1 MAVSLQIKVNEKLYL
16 RDPEQTELG
25 RKIIDSG
32 IKLIEELGFENFTF
46 KKLANAIGSTEA
58 SIYRYFE
65 NKHKLLIYLIAWYW
79 SWVDYQI
86 DYQTHN
92 ISDPVRKLQITIKV
106 LSESAQYDPAFSHI
120 DEQALHQIVIS
131 ESSKAYLTKNVDE
144 DNRDGLF
151 QGYKS
156 LSKKVAEIISS
167 VNPDFMYPRA
177 IATTIIESAHQQ
189 IFFAEHLPGL
199 TELRVP
205 NGDKREIADFLSSLV
220 FTFIGVSPNTTDTK

>member
-1 MAVSLQIKVNEKLYL
+1 MAVTLQIKVNEKLYL

-25 RKIIDSG
+25 RKIIDYG
-32 IKLIEELGFENFTF
+32 IRLIDELGFESFTF
-46 KKLANAIGSTEA
+46 KKLAQAIGSTEA

-79 SWVDYQI
+79 SWIDYQI

-92 ISDPVRKLQITIKV
+92 IQDPNHQLRITIKV
-106 LSESAQYDPAFSHI
+106 LSESTQYDPTFSHI
-120 DEQALHQIVIS
+120 DENALHRIVIA

-144 DNRDGLF
+144 DNRDGFF

-156 LSKKVAEIISS
+156 LSKKVADIISR
-167 VNPDFMYPRA
+167 VNPEFKFARA
-177 IATTIIESAHQQ
+177 VATTIIEAAHQQ
-189 IFFAEHLPGL
+189 IFFAAHLPSL

-205 NGDKREIADFLSSLV
+205 EGDKSQIADFLNRLV
-220 FTFIGVSPNTTDTK
+220 FTFTGRPDALND